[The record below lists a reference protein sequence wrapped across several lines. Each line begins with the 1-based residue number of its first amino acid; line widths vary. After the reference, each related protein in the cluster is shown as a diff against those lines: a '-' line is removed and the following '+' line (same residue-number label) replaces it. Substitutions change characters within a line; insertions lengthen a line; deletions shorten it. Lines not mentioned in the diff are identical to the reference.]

1 MGGAVHTHLDIYR
14 SLLQVSIYII
24 VTFRASQAPTNN
36 SPGLLMGDAA
46 HAHLD
51 SHVNTETHSAFSVV
65 AKQGV
70 WIFVRAATLCKTL
83 QHTILRCN
91 TLQHTATHCKTST

>member
-70 WIFVRAATLCKTL
+70 WIFVRAAT
-83 QHTILRCN
+83 HCN
-91 TLQHTATHCKTST
+91 TLQNAATYYTALQHTTTHCETL